1 MILLSYMLDL
11 HLTSLFS
18 TSVPNWNISIWTL
31 TLTLTLP
38 PPTLAPKQSLS
49 PSFFVFFLV
58 FNHSRSYVCFWLTL
72 QSTSY
77 IPPSHPRPFTKQR
90 KVHQAKVTR
99 IYLTKRIRNLKERE
113 TGAILSLIL
122 PWCNPMRALTL
133 PLKHLLFVTIYKI
146 CHFFELFSFSIHRSR
161 YTACRYHLR
170 YRDPKV
176 YN

>member
-31 TLTLTLP
+31 TLPLTLP
-38 PPTLAPKQSLS
+38 PPPPPWLLNNLCLLLSL
-49 PSFFVFFLV
+49 FFFLV

-90 KVHQAKVTR
+90 KSAPSESYTNSSDKKDQKFKR
-99 IYLTKRIRNLKERE
+99 KGNRGYLEPNSPMVQPNERTNATFETFAFCDNIQNLSF
-113 TGAILSLIL
+113 L
-122 PWCNPMRALTL
+122 RA
-133 PLKHLLFVTIYKI
+133 V
-146 CHFFELFSFSIHRSR
+146 
-161 YTACRYHLR
+161 
-170 YRDPKV
+170 
-176 YN
+176 

>member
-38 PPTLAPKQSLS
+38 PPPPWLLNNLCLLLSL
-49 PSFFVFFLV
+49 FFFLV

-90 KVHQAKVTR
+90 KSAPSESYTNSSDKKDQKFKR
-99 IYLTKRIRNLKERE
+99 KGNRGYLEPNSPMVQPNERTNATFETFAFCDNIQNLSF
-113 TGAILSLIL
+113 L
-122 PWCNPMRALTL
+122 RA
-133 PLKHLLFVTIYKI
+133 V
-146 CHFFELFSFSIHRSR
+146 
-161 YTACRYHLR
+161 
-170 YRDPKV
+170 
-176 YN
+176 